1 MDLFRLLLLIRG
13 IKFLGAIVSPT
24 SNPAATCIG
33 LRNQQQGGGGVEVCV
48 CMYIIYNFFPQILT
62 TFNNVDFCCCSSCFL
77 LL

>member
-48 CMYIIYNFFPQILT
+48 CMYIIYNFFPP
-62 TFNNVDFCCCSSCFL
+62 DFDYL
-77 LL
+77 